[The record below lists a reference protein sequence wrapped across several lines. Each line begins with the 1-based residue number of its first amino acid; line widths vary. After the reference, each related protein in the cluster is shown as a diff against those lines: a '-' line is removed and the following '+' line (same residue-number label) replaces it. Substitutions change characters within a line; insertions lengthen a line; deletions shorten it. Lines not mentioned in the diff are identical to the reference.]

1 MTVRNKQ
8 RTVREHAMDRDEDD
22 ALRLSE
28 QALFEVLDALE
39 EASVDPHER
48 KIIWADGSRL
58 SIEDTARR
66 IHSESG
72 MSLDKIQSHVV
83 GWLEMT
89 YEPRGLTEQQMEEFE
104 LLIERW
110 ITPYDEA
117 F

>member
-1 MTVRNKQ
+1 VGSGP
-8 RTVREHAMDRDEDD
+8 DD

-28 QALFEVLDALE
+28 QVLFAVLDALGD
-39 EASVDPHER
+39 ASVDPHDR
-48 KIIWADGSRL
+48 KIIWGDGARL

-66 IHSESG
+66 IHAESG
-72 MSLDKIQSHVV
+72 MALEQIASHVI
-83 GWLEMT
+83 GWLETT

-117 F
+117 L

>member
-1 MTVRNKQ
+1 MG
-8 RTVREHAMDRDEDD
+8 RDEDE

-28 QALFEVLDALE
+28 QALFEVLDALA

-48 KIIWADGSRL
+48 KIIWADGAHL

-66 IHSESG
+66 IHSEHG

-83 GWLEMT
+83 GWLEMI

-104 LLIERW
+104 MLIERW

-117 F
+117 L